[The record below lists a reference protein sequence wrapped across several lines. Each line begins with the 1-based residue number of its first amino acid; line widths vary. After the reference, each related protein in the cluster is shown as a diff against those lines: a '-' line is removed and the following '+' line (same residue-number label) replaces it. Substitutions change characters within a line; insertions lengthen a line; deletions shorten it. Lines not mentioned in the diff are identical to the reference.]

1 MHITPVGTTAHASQ
15 GTCFGPHCYSSK
27 NRMTRAALIN
37 RLKNCINIEG
47 ENYSSYADTVLAE
60 VCLIVETLSMRTIN
74 T

>member
-1 MHITPVGTTAHASQ
+1 
-15 GTCFGPHCYSSK
+15 
-27 NRMTRAALIN
+27 MTRAALIN